1 MLHVDGKVACK
12 EVIVLITNWA
22 DFVFDKNYKLM
33 PLKEVEKY
41 INENKHLPNVP
52 SAKDVEANK
61 GVDIGKTQTTLLQK
75 IEELT
80 LYLIEQNKRLDLL
93 EKENTVMKHL
103 LNTK

>member
-1 MLHVDGKVACK
+1 L
-12 EVIVLITNWA
+12 
-22 DFVFDKNYKLM
+22 
-33 PLKEVEKY
+33 
-41 INENKHLPNVP
+41 P
-52 SAKDVEANK
+52 SAKDVEANT

-93 EKENTVMKHL
+93 EKENAEMKHL

>member
-1 MLHVDGKVACK
+1 M
-12 EVIVLITNWA
+12 
-22 DFVFDKNYKLM
+22 
-33 PLKEVEKY
+33 
-41 INENKHLPNVP
+41 P